1 MIYPNSETQG
11 LSPQL
16 FFEAIAAPVIYNADS
31 PYKQMTKK
39 LNDIDIAYFQ
49 EGLPLGNRLDE
60 SIKIEIKKRIVNDF
74 TTYGRQLYESSDAIR
89 QQIIANVRQAV
100 GKYPDLPSALA
111 DLSKAMEM
119 MHLFVRKQLGF
130 VPIPMY
136 NSAELR
142 ELYAAAQKVTLVERV
157 TGGNAKDVIVYYHA
171 LIEHTAWVCRMLTR
185 RRASQFLM
193 QMVDCLSREY
203 DVNSPFATM
212 FNDAPSLS
220 TDEDL
225 PPELLP
231 LRELMA
237 ENVHN
242 VHDFRTLCMLQAELK
257 GGSVYLVGLA
267 QPRVVVGLALIIEN
281 HIVVRVGGIVD
292 ARHTINGIVLCSALK

>member
-1 MIYPNSETQG
+1 MMYQKIEPQD

-31 PYKQMTKK
+31 PYKLMTRK

-74 TTYGRQLYESSDAIR
+74 TAYGRQLYEGSDAIR
-89 QQIIANVRQAV
+89 QQIIADVRRVV
-100 GKYPDLPSALA
+100 GMYPDIPSALA
-111 DLSKAMEM
+111 DLSKAVEM
-119 MHLFVRKQLGF
+119 MHFFVRKQLCF

-185 RRASQFLM
+185 RHASQFLM
-193 QMVDCLSREY
+193 KMADALSREY
-203 DVNSPFATM
+203 NLNSPFATL
-212 FNDAPSLS
+212 FNDEPSSS

-231 LRELMA
+231 LKELMA

-242 VHDFRTLCMLQAELK
+242 VWMDTRKQQGWKYGPKRNDATKEHPCMVPYDKLPEEEKEHDRKTSSE
-257 GGSVYLVGLA
+257 
-267 QPRVVVGLALIIEN
+267 
-281 HIVVRVGGIVD
+281 
-292 ARHTINGIVLCSALK
+292 TIKFIMRQGFEIKRK

>member
-1 MIYPNSETQG
+1 MYQNSDPQG

-31 PYKQMTKK
+31 PYKQMIRK
-39 LNDIDIAYFQ
+39 LNDIDISYFQ

-60 SIKIEIKKRIVNDF
+60 SITIELKKRIVNDF
-74 TTYGRQLYESSDAIR
+74 TAYGRQLYEGSDAIR
-89 QQIIANVRQAV
+89 QQIIADVRRVV
-100 GKYPDLPSALA
+100 GKYPDLPSAIA
-111 DLSKAMEM
+111 DFSKAMEM
-119 MHLFVRKQLGF
+119 MHLFVRKQLCF

-171 LIEHTAWVCRMLTR
+171 LIEHIAWVCRMLTR
-185 RRASQFLM
+185 RRASQSLM
-193 QMVDCLSREY
+193 QMVDYLSREY
-203 DVNSPFATM
+203 DLNSPFATM
-212 FNDAPSLS
+212 FNDVPSLS

-231 LRELMA
+231 LIELMA

-242 VHDFRTLCMLQAELK
+242 VWMATRRQQGWKYGPVRNDATKEHPCMVPYDELPEEEK
-257 GGSVYLVGLA
+257 VYD
-267 QPRVVVGLALIIEN
+267 RRSSSE
-281 HIVVRVGGIVD
+281 
-292 ARHTINGIVLCSALK
+292 TIKFIRRQGFEIKRLG

>member
-1 MIYPNSETQG
+1 MIYPNSEAQG

-237 ENVHN
+237 ENVHKVWMTTRKQQGWKYGPKRN
-242 VHDFRTLCMLQAELK
+242 DATKEHPCMVPYDKLPEEEK
-257 GGSVYLVGLA
+257 EYDRKTSS
-267 QPRVVVGLALIIEN
+267 E
-281 HIVVRVGGIVD
+281 
-292 ARHTINGIVLCSALK
+292 TIRFILRQGFQIGKK